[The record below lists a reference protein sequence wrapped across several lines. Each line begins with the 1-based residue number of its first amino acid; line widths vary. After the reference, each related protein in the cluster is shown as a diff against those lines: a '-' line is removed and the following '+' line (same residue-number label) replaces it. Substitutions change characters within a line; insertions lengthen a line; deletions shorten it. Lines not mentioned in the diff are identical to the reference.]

1 MRQGFVLCQDDGVKQ
16 EAGPKGGRGR
26 ELPLGQ
32 GRLGTGRWG
41 GQLSWS
47 IVTAAVC

>member
-16 EAGPKGGRGR
+16 EAGPKGDRGR
-26 ELPLGQ
+26 ELPFRTGEARHGQ
-32 GRLGTGRWG
+32 G